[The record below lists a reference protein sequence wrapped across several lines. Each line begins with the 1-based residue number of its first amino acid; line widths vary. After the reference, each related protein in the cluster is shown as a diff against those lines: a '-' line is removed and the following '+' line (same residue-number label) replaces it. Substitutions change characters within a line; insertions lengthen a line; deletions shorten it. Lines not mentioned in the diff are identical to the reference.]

1 LDVKFRLPQLSD
13 EAAIVE
19 AQRIMDPEG
28 FDFAL
33 GYTLGDDF
41 EQWLKRVEDHR
52 LGRNLADGIVP
63 DTFEV
68 ALVEGR
74 IAGRLSVRHELNEF
88 LWLKGGHIGYGVLPA
103 FRGRGVGKR
112 LLQRGLH
119 VTTAL
124 GIKSALVTCDAD
136 NFASRRIIESAGGVY
151 ESDYLQPG
159 VPIATRRYWIG

>member
-1 LDVKFRLPQLSD
+1 
-13 EAAIVE
+13 
-19 AQRIMDPEG
+19 
-28 FDFAL
+28 
-33 GYTLGDDF
+33 
-41 EQWLKRVEDHR
+41 
-52 LGRNLADGIVP
+52 
-63 DTFEV
+63 
-68 ALVEGR
+68 
-74 IAGRLSVRHELNEF
+74 VRHELNEF